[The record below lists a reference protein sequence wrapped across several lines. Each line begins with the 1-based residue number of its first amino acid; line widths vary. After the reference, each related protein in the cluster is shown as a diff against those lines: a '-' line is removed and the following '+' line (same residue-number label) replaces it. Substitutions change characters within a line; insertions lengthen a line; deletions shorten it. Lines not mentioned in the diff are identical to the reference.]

1 MNKPSSPSSA
11 VSAALC
17 FAPRASRFAS
27 SALRPR
33 TLTAEKTPSN
43 GKETVKLSS
52 SINNLHRRSNDC
64 FGSGFLKPG
73 PHGPTGKSGQ
83 NSQFGPILLQCSRF
97 TSSAFR
103 RFSVSPDVLVVDVV
117 LRRLRALRH
126 INPIFLPSIFLPRNL
141 RFPLRALHVAPC
153 ALRRAPRT
161 SRFAAAAPQ
170 NFILGAQKCTAVF
183 ETVLDR
189 EKMGEFGKETVKF
202 WTSINDLRRVAGGPG
217 KVFSSGVRGR
227 FSAGRSP
234 PPWTSTSALL
244 WLRLGRAVSIRGKNA
259 LRLYIRSRA
268 SPRIDRLRQFM
279 QCRRQQQYAQDCR

>member
-52 SINNLHRRSNDC
+52 SINNLHQRSNDC

-141 RFPLRALHVAPC
+141 RFSASRSARCPLRSAPC
-153 ALRRAPRT
+153 APHFPLCRRRPAKFHFR
-161 SRFAAAAPQ
+161 
-170 NFILGAQKCTAVF
+170 CT
-183 ETVLDR
+183 
-189 EKMGEFGKETVKF
+189 
-202 WTSINDLRRVAGGPG
+202 
-217 KVFSSGVRGR
+217 KVYRGVR
-227 FSAGRSP
+227 
-234 PPWTSTSALL
+234 
-244 WLRLGRAVSIRGKNA
+244 N
-259 LRLYIRSRA
+259 
-268 SPRIDRLRQFM
+268 
-279 QCRRQQQYAQDCR
+279 